1 VCDRHAADYVAP
13 ARSPSHTVGLLRRL
27 ARAANLAPATEA
39 AEVAP
44 LIDRAYAVATEVYPD
59 LLRPAINRFP
69 AWLPYFSPQ
78 PGWTMRRPP
87 LRDVWLRTMLTL
99 ALAFLAAGT
108 VIALLGGGGAA
119 AGQVAAVALVF
130 GLLVGLAGYA
140 LWVPWG
146 LFTRGRR
153 RYGWRKKLAAI
164 LAVTYRHPPGAIGVF
179 LEDDIACARELQRF
193 LADHQVPYDV
203 PLYDPRGRYLFAR
216 PAKVEVLAKAL
227 LRAVSR
233 GHDNELY
240 VLLADLL
247 ELDEH
252 LGPLLK
258 AVRVARSRHH
268 TVLVVCPWPAGLPGP
283 DADGPTLP
291 PVGLSAADLVRRMAH
306 ARASRAW
313 RVVRRAFGRMRVPVL
328 NATTGDPAR
337 LILHRLEQLRAVQG
351 ASRG

>member
-1 VCDRHAADYVAP
+1 
-13 ARSPSHTVGLLRRL
+13 
-27 ARAANLAPATEA
+27 
-39 AEVAP
+39 
-44 LIDRAYAVATEVYPD
+44 
-59 LLRPAINRFP
+59 
-69 AWLPYFSPQ
+69 
-78 PGWTMRRPP
+78 
-87 LRDVWLRTMLTL
+87 
-99 ALAFLAAGT
+99 
-108 VIALLGGGGAA
+108 
-119 AGQVAAVALVF
+119 
-130 GLLVGLAGYA
+130 
-140 LWVPWG
+140 
-146 LFTRGRR
+146 
-153 RYGWRKKLAAI
+153 
-164 LAVTYRHPPGAIGVF
+164 
-179 LEDDIACARELQRF
+179 
-193 LADHQVPYDV
+193 
-203 PLYDPRGRYLFAR
+203 
-216 PAKVEVLAKAL
+216 L

-268 TVLVVCPWPAGLPGP
+268 TVLVVCPWPAGLPPVACSMQQAAGSEIASSGKRAA
-283 DADGPTLP
+283 DSKTEQASLLSAADGLLP
-291 PVGLSAADLVRRMAH
+291 AIPVGLSAADLVRRMAH